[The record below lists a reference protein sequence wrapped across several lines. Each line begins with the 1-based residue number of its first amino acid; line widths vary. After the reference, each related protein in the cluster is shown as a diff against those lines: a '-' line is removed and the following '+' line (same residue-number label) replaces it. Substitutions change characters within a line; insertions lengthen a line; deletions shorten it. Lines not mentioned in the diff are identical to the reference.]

1 MSTRT
6 FLNLFLFTLL
16 MIAVFGCNEV
26 DRETKTIDSYE
37 TNPIPTSNNQN
48 AKITEPVTRPS
59 ISDLVEYVQE
69 SVVSISVNIIS
80 KGLFQNYSDE
90 GSGTGIIIKSDGF
103 IVTNYHVIQNASEI
117 EVVLWDG
124 TSYSAELV
132 GSDVLTDLA
141 IVKIGA
147 VDLPTIE
154 FGDSHKL
161 RPGDWVFTI
170 GNALALK
177 GGPSVTSGIVS
188 GLGRT
193 IKTERGD
200 LYDMIQTD
208 AAINKGNSG
217 GPLLNL
223 DGMVVG
229 INTAV
234 YRSAQGIGFAVSSSV
249 SQSVLNSLM
258 KDGRVIR
265 PLIGLSGVEITP
277 MLSNRYDLGVSEGIY
292 ITNIARNGPAEKAG
306 LKVGDVITNLNGQQT
321 KDMGK
326 FLTTLWEFNV
336 GAKIT
341 VSFISDK
348 SPNKTEVTLVE
359 RPYD

>member
-1 MSTRT
+1 MRHTLGTSTFIWLSLYT
-6 FLNLFLFTLL
+6 AL
-16 MIAVFGCNEV
+16 IAVIFGCNQV
-26 DRETKTIDSYE
+26 NRETTID
-37 TNPIPTSNNQN
+37 PVKATSMASSSEQTP
-48 AKITEPVTRPS
+48 KVSEDVVQPS
-59 ISDLVEYVQE
+59 ISDLVENVQE
-69 SVVSISVNIIS
+69 SVVSISVNIVS

-103 IVTNYHVIQNASEI
+103 IVTNYHVIQNASDI

-147 VDLPTIE
+147 VDLPPIE
-154 FGDSHKL
+154 FGNSQKL

-177 GGPSVTSGIVS
+177 GGPSVTLGIVS

-223 DGMVVG
+223 NGEVVG

-249 SQSVLNSLM
+249 SQSVLNGLM

-277 MLSNRYDLGVSEGIY
+277 MLSNRYNLGVSEGIY
-292 ITNIARNGPAEKAG
+292 ITN
-306 LKVGDVITNLNGQQT
+306 
-321 KDMGK
+321 
-326 FLTTLWEFNV
+326 
-336 GAKIT
+336 
-341 VSFISDK
+341 
-348 SPNKTEVTLVE
+348 
-359 RPYD
+359 

>member
-1 MSTRT
+1 MSTST
-6 FLNLFLFTLL
+6 FIWLSLYTIS
-16 MIAVFGCNEV
+16 IAVIFGCNQV
-26 DRETKTIDSYE
+26 NRETTID
-37 TNPIPTSNNQN
+37 PVKATSMATSSEQTP
-48 AKITEPVTRPS
+48 KISDDVVQPS
-59 ISDLVEYVQE
+59 ISDLVENVQE

-103 IVTNYHVIQNASEI
+103 IVTNYHVIQNASDI

-154 FGDSHKL
+154 FGNSQRL
-161 RPGDWVFTI
+161 RRGDWVFTI

-177 GGPSVTSGIVS
+177 GGPSVTLGIVS

-208 AAINKGNSG
+208 AAINQGNSG

-223 DGMVVG
+223 DGEVVG

-249 SQSVLNSLM
+249 SQSVLNGLM

-277 MLSNRYDLGVSEGIY
+277 MLSNRYNLGVSEGIY
-292 ITNIARNGPAEKAG
+292 ITNISRNGPAEKAG
-306 LKVGDVITNLNGQQT
+306 LKVGNVITNLNGQQT
-321 KDMGK
+321 KDMGE
-326 FLTTLWEFNV
+326 FLTTLWGFNV

-348 SPNKTEVTLVE
+348 SPMEAEVTLAE